1 VNREFFAHGQ
11 AYVALSRVTSLE
23 HVHFWELHFEAFT
36 ACPSVGREYELLR
49 LRPLTRDYIQQR
61 APARQRV
68 VALLPM
74 SDLPAMRARRAAG
87 R

>member
-1 VNREFFAHGQ
+1 VNREFFADGQ

-36 ACPSVGREYELLR
+36 ACPSVEREYQLLR
-49 LRPLTRDYIQQR
+49 LRPLTRDYVRQH
-61 APARQRV
+61 APDRQRV
-68 VALLPM
+68 IALLPM
-74 SDLPAMRARRAAG
+74 SDLPALRARRAAG